1 MISNNNVKEK
11 RIMFTSHN
19 LGTLKIK
26 KKLDAIPAK
35 ELTPQQ
41 KHFLANAEMDI
52 KGMITIHDVIDAK
65 AEQVKADAVE
75 KEAAVNKLLA
85 AQKATDSKAA
95 KGKQSGKKK
104 AE

>member
-65 AEQVKADAVE
+65 ADAVE